1 VIEQA
6 TLIASGAFLRG
17 GAPQA
22 AAGLSSTELA
32 AHASKM
38 SASCVANDDVS
49 IYKYTIA
56 SSKAAE
62 DGEWADNLLGCKFR
76 DVTDTHVS

>member
-1 VIEQA
+1 M
-6 TLIASGAFLRG
+6 
-17 GAPQA
+17 
-22 AAGLSSTELA
+22 ELA
-32 AHASKM
+32 AHGSKM
-38 SASCVANDDVS
+38 SSSCVENDDVS

-76 DVTDTHVS
+76 DVTDTHVSFIFPILYFLDLHN